1 MWAAAC
7 REGTAGVTRVVQT
20 EGGNALAE
28 KIEAALAE
36 IRPFLQSDG
45 GDIALLEVVG
55 NSARVRLV
63 GRYLGSPG
71 PMMTLQYGVERI
83 LRERIPE
90 FGELIVEP
98 S

>member
-1 MWAAAC
+1 MGAAGC

-45 GDIALLEVVG
+45 SDIALLEVVG
-55 NSARVRLV
+55 NSARVRLA
-63 GRYLGSPG
+63 GSFMSCPSS
-71 PMMTLQYGVERI
+71 MMTLQYGVERI

-90 FGELIVEP
+90 FGELIVEL

>member
-1 MWAAAC
+1 M
-7 REGTAGVTRVVQT
+7 TRVVQT

-90 FGELIVEP
+90 FGELIVEL

>member
-1 MWAAAC
+1 
-7 REGTAGVTRVVQT
+7 
-20 EGGNALAE
+20 
-28 KIEAALAE
+28 
-36 IRPFLQSDG
+36 
-45 GDIALLEVVG
+45 
-55 NSARVRLV
+55 VRLV

-90 FGELIVEP
+90 FGELIVEL